1 MFIESL
7 KIESIDGLIRNMS
20 FHQGLNLIVD
30 ETPESQTETGNNV
43 GKTTVLRLIDICL
56 GKDPKSIYVSPE
68 DKRTVNDQVRRF
80 LMDKQI
86 VVTLTLVNSWSADA
100 EKVCIRRNFLSR
112 NKAIREIDGQPV
124 MEKDFEQ
131 VVQQKVMGLLT
142 EKPSFRQL
150 IGHNIRYSNLAITQT
165 LRCLDTNTTDA
176 EYEALHLFMLG
187 CDYSNADLRQTTMEQ
202 LNTERSFKLR
212 LEKQKG
218 KNVIA
223 AELGIVKSE
232 IEELEKQKS
241 QLRLNPDFEND
252 MMKLTELKFDINTMA
267 SQLSSL
273 KLRRSILTEAQQEL
287 VNQKSEIDVE
297 SLKLIYSQ
305 AKMFMP
311 ALHKT
316 FEELL
321 AHHNNML
328 SQKAE
333 YVGKELP
340 HLDEKISDVER
351 DLDALRMLESEI
363 SDKLLQSSSYADYE
377 NLVSDLTKKYEQ
389 LGNLTQL
396 INQIKEVDTAI
407 DKLNE
412 TLSDIDKDLFAE
424 AFKNKVQGQL
434 DKFNAHF
441 ARISEQLY
449 GEKYAMTYDI
459 VHNRRADRDI
469 YKFSIIP
476 VGLDTINFSTGKKQ
490 GEITCFDMA
499 YILFADQENIPCLH
513 FGLYDKKEL
522 MHDHQLIETAKFVGA
537 HHNLQFVASILKDK
551 LPEEL
556 NDKKYF
562 VVELKPN
569 DKLFRF

>member
-287 VNQKSEIDVE
+287 VNQKSEIDME

>member
-1 MFIESL
+1 
-7 KIESIDGLIRNMS
+7 
-20 FHQGLNLIVD
+20 
-30 ETPESQTETGNNV
+30 
-43 GKTTVLRLIDICL
+43 
-56 GKDPKSIYVSPE
+56 
-68 DKRTVNDQVRRF
+68 
-80 LMDKQI
+80 
-86 VVTLTLVNSWSADA
+86 
-100 EKVCIRRNFLSR
+100 
-112 NKAIREIDGQPV
+112 
-124 MEKDFEQ
+124 
-131 VVQQKVMGLLT
+131 
-142 EKPSFRQL
+142 
-150 IGHNIRYSNLAITQT
+150 
-165 LRCLDTNTTDA
+165 
-176 EYEALHLFMLG
+176 MLG

-412 TLSDIDKDLFAE
+412 TLSDIDKDLFTE